1 MAATAAARNGRG
13 RGRKHRPMSE
23 INVTPMVDVMLVL
36 LVIFMIAA
44 PLLTIGV
51 EVDLPEAAA
60 PELRGQDEP
69 LVVSIDAQGV
79 IFLEDTEVALEELGP
94 RLAAVAENNLEAR
107 VFVRG
112 DQALAYGRVMA
123 VMSAINAAGFG
134 NVAMISVTP
143 KGEPGG

>member
-1 MAATAAARNGRG
+1 MVATLAPRRAPGR
-13 RGRKHRPMSE
+13 RAKHRPMSE

-60 PELRGQDEP
+60 PEIRGDDEP
-69 LVVSIDAQGV
+69 LVVSIDAAGA
-79 IFLEDTEVALEELGP
+79 IFLEDTLVVIEDLGP

-112 DQALAYGRVMA
+112 DQSLAYGKVMA

-143 KGEPGG
+143 KAEPGG